1 MYYLCGVL
9 LNYYTNMVNIENLS
23 FHYNGRKRAGVDD
36 LSLRLETGNIYGLL
50 GLNGAGKST
59 LLYLMAGLLRP
70 DGGCVTVDGENVWRR
85 LPQTLEKIFVVPE
98 EFDLPRVSFQRYVEL
113 NAGFYPRF
121 SVEDLKRH
129 LSTMEL
135 DYDVN
140 LGALS
145 MGQKKKALMCFALAC
160 NTQVLLMDEPTNGL
174 DIPSKSAFRR
184 FVVSGNIEDRV
195 ILISTHQV
203 KDIDKVLDHVIIMDE
218 GKVVLNRSVADITS
232 RLDFHASTDGATVA
246 DALYARRGL
255 GGYDVIS
262 RNVTGDYSELNLE
275 SLFDFAV
282 NDKETCARE
291 FLTEDIAERKED
303 NNE

>member
-1 MYYLCGVL
+1 
-9 LNYYTNMVNIENLS
+9 MVKVDNLS
-23 FHYNGRKRAGVDD
+23 FRYSRRQKSGISD
-36 LSLRLETGNIYGLL
+36 LSLELEAGNIYGLL
-50 GLNGAGKST
+50 GMNGAGKST
-59 LLYLMAGLLRP
+59 LLYLLAGLLRP
-70 DGGCVTVDGENVWRR
+70 DSGRVSVEGEIVARR
-85 LPQTLEKIFVVPE
+85 DPSTLEKIFIVPE
-98 EFDLPRVSFQRYVEL
+98 EFDLPDVTFQRYVEL

-184 FVVSGNIEDRV
+184 FVVSGNIDDRV

-203 KDIDKVLDHVIIMDE
+203 KDIDKVLDHVIVMDN
-218 GKVVLNRSVADITS
+218 GRILMNRSVAEITS
-232 RLDFHASTDGATVA
+232 RLEFVTTPDASALES
-246 DALYARRGL
+246 ALYSRRGL
-255 GGYDVIS
+255 GGYDLVR
-262 RNVTGDYSELNLE
+262 RNTGGEYSELNLE
-275 SLFDFAV
+275 TLFDFATNHNEV
-282 NDKETCARE
+282 LETELVETESNDG
-291 FLTEDIAERKED
+291 KED
-303 NNE
+303 CDE

>member
-1 MYYLCGVL
+1 
-9 LNYYTNMVNIENLS
+9 MVKVDNLS
-23 FHYNGRKRAGVDD
+23 FRYSRRQRSGISD
-36 LSLRLETGNIYGLL
+36 LSLELEAGNIYGLL
-50 GLNGAGKST
+50 GMNGAGKST
-59 LLYLMAGLLRP
+59 LLYLLAGLLRP
-70 DGGCVTVDGENVWRR
+70 DSGRVSVEGEIVARR
-85 LPQTLEKIFVVPE
+85 DPSTLEKIFIVPE
-98 EFDLPRVSFQRYVEL
+98 EFDLPDVTFQRYVEL

-184 FVVSGNIEDRV
+184 FVVSGNIDDRV

-203 KDIDKVLDHVIIMDE
+203 KDIDKVLDHVIVMDN
-218 GKVVLNRSVADITS
+218 GKILMNRSVAEITS
-232 RLDFHASTDGATVA
+232 RLEFVTTPDASALES
-246 DALYARRGL
+246 ALYSRRGL
-255 GGYDVIS
+255 GGYDLVR
-262 RNVTGDYSELNLE
+262 RNTAGEYSELNLE
-275 SLFDFAV
+275 TLFDFAINHNEV
-282 NDKETCARE
+282 LETELVETESNDGKEGRDE
-291 FLTEDIAERKED
+291 
-303 NNE
+303 